1 MIYKLSPSILAAD
14 VARLGEEIQSIER
27 AGADY
32 VHIDVMDGAFVP
44 NLSFG
49 FPIVKA
55 IRGCTDMFLD
65 VHLMIHEPLKYL
77 ERFAVS
83 GADGIT
89 VHAEACSS
97 LETAVNAIRNL
108 GKKAGVAISPD
119 TKIDVVLPVLDKISM
134 VLVMTVY
141 PGYGG
146 QKIITE
152 TFSKVRE
159 LRQIIKERKLDV
171 DIEVDGGVDLN
182 NVDEIMEA
190 GANVF
195 VVGTKVFQGDITSNV
210 KKFKGKFQEK

>member
-210 KKFKGKFQEK
+210 KKFKEKFQEK

>member
-1 MIYKLSPSILAAD
+1 MSYKLSPSILAAD
-14 VARLGEEIQSIER
+14 VARLGEEIQSIEK

-65 VHLMIHEPLKYL
+65 VHLMIQEPLKYL
-77 ERFAVS
+77 ERFAES

-97 LETAVNAIRNL
+97 LEDAVCAIRNL

-119 TKIDVVLPVLDKISM
+119 TKTDAVLPILDKVSM
-134 VLVMTVY
+134 ILVMTVY

-146 QKIITE
+146 QKIITD

-159 LRQIIKERKLDV
+159 LHRIIEEKGLNV
-171 DIEVDGGVDLN
+171 DIEVDGGVDLD
-182 NVDEIMEA
+182 NVEEIMNA

-195 VVGTKVFQGDITSNV
+195 VVGTKVFQGDITGNV
-210 KKFKGKFQEK
+210 RRFKEKFQR

>member
-1 MIYKLSPSILAAD
+1 MSYKLSPSILAAD
-14 VARLGEEIQSIER
+14 VARLGEEIRSIER

-65 VHLMIHEPLKYL
+65 VHLMINEPLKYL
-77 ERFAVS
+77 ERFAAS

-89 VHAEACSS
+89 IHAEACSS
-97 LETAVNAIRNL
+97 VESAVYAIRNL

-119 TKIDVVLPVLDKISM
+119 TKIETVVPVLDKISM

-146 QKIITE
+146 QKIITS

-159 LRQIIKERKLDV
+159 LRRIICERNLKV
-171 DIEVDGGVDLN
+171 DIEVDGGVDLGY
-182 NVDEIMEA
+182 VGEIMEA

-195 VVGTKVFQGDITSNV
+195 VVGTKVFQGDITANV
-210 KKFKGKFQEK
+210 KNFKEKFGNK

>member
-97 LETAVNAIRNL
+97 LESAVYAIRNL

-119 TKIDVVLPVLDKISM
+119 TKIDAVLPVLDKISM
-134 VLVMTVY
+134 ILVMTVY

-146 QKIITE
+146 QKIITD

-171 DIEVDGGVDLN
+171 DIEVDGGVDLD
-182 NVDEIMEA
+182 NVDEIMKA

-210 KKFKGKFQEK
+210 KKFKEKFQEK

>member
-1 MIYKLSPSILAAD
+1 MNYKLSPSILAAD
-14 VARLGEEIQSIER
+14 VARLGEEIRSIER

-55 IRGCTDMFLD
+55 VRGCTDMFLD

-77 ERFAVS
+77 ERFAAS

-97 LETAVNAIRNL
+97 VESVVYAIRNL
-108 GKKAGVAISPD
+108 GKKAGVAIRPD
-119 TKIDVVLPVLDKISM
+119 TKIETVVPVLDKISM

-146 QKIITE
+146 QKIIKD

-159 LRQIIKERKLDV
+159 LRRIISERNLKV
-171 DIEVDGGVDLN
+171 DIEVDGGVDLG
-182 NVDEIMEA
+182 NVSEIMDA

-195 VVGTKVFQGDITSNV
+195 VVGTKVFQGDITANV
-210 KKFKGKFQEK
+210 KNFREKFGYK